1 MLFNS
6 WEDLVN
12 GAGGYFNDNTPIYSF
27 DGKDVMNDSMWL
39 VQQVL
44 LLLLLLSSF

>member
-44 LLLLLLSSF
+44 LLLLLSSF